1 MVYAIMAA
9 LVVIVVAGVALFVFF
24 RARNIKPGSSVPK
37 SVTSIGSATPFQT
50 RTGSSSV
57 GTSSPM
63 GAATGGVRERL
74 KSRFMAIGVLIAAVF
89 GSLTAKLWSMQVLSS
104 KEYVEAAN
112 ENQYTT
118 IKTPAARG
126 RIFDTQGIVMVD
138 NKTRPAVLADA
149 DVADDR
155 ATLLRLSALLGLPYA
170 VVRQRIK
177 DTSGGAQAQR
187 EVSSAPRGRD
197 VAFIAEHPDAF
208 PGVDVQERTHRVY
221 PYKAL
226 ASQVLGYVGTVSDSV
241 LKNPPAGMDYESGD
255 EVGQSGVE
263 SVYDGYLSGAHG
275 ERVVVTDAD
284 GVVHEVKSETPAS
297 QGNDVYLTISARVQ
311 SIAEQKLKELIAP
324 NGVIGGGTG
333 TAGAVVAME
342 VDTGN
347 VVCMANFPTFDP
359 TNFVGGVSQENWD
372 RYSNS
377 DSSYAPLMNR
387 CIAGQYPAASTFKA
401 FTGLAALNY
410 GFASSSTSWNCSG
423 TWTGFGEAYAQ
434 KCWLTTGHGA
444 IDLRRGIVVSC
455 DVVFYEIAKN
465 FYDASSKIGDD
476 AMQNYIK
483 EFGLG
488 SKTGIELPDEAQ
500 GVIPTP
506 EWKKEYFR
514 NAPEEGQW
522 QPGDMTNMVIGQG
535 NVLVT
540 PLQMAVGYAGIAT
553 GTLPVPNLLKEVRNS
568 SGETVVSREPKK
580 GTMPDVE
587 KAHLEVMRDALR
599 GVAEEDGGLPTMLK
613 QYDYQCACKTG
624 TGEWADHDGYAWFAM
639 YAPYDNPKYVVTCV
653 ITEGGAGADAAA
665 PIAAAVMDGCI
676 KLGDGTISGD
686 PAVIEEV
693 TEIIEYAGTGAG
705 RVD

>member
-1 MVYAIMAA
+1 
-9 LVVIVVAGVALFVFF
+9 
-24 RARNIKPGSSVPK
+24 
-37 SVTSIGSATPFQT
+37 
-50 RTGSSSV
+50 
-57 GTSSPM
+57 
-63 GAATGGVRERL
+63 
-74 KSRFMAIGVLIAAVF
+74 MAI
-89 GSLTAKLWSMQVLSS
+89 
-104 KEYVEAAN
+104 
-112 ENQYTT
+112 
-118 IKTPAARG
+118 IK
-126 RIFDTQGIVMVD
+126 
-138 NKTRPAVLADA
+138 
-149 DVADDR
+149 
-155 ATLLRLSALLGLPYA
+155 Y
-170 VVRQRIK
+170 
-177 DTSGGAQAQR
+177 
-187 EVSSAPRGRD
+187 
-197 VAFIAEHPDAF
+197 
-208 PGVDVQERTHRVY
+208 
-221 PYKAL
+221 
-226 ASQVLGYVGTVSDSV
+226 
-241 LKNPPAGMDYESGD
+241 
-255 EVGQSGVE
+255 
-263 SVYDGYLSGAHG
+263 
-275 ERVVVTDAD
+275 
-284 GVVHEVKSETPAS
+284 EVKSETPAS

-372 RYSNS
+372 RYNDSG
-377 DSSYAPLMNR
+377 SSYAPLMNR

-587 KAHLEVMRDALR
+587 KAHLEIMRDALR